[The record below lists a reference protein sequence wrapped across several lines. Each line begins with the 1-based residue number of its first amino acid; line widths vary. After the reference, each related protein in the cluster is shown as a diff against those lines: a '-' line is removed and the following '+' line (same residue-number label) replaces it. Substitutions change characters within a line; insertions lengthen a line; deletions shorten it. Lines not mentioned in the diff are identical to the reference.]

1 MVEDKKIMNKTT
13 SLFLMQTFF
22 VCFLFTATQ
31 CSQGST
37 KNSILSRLPKDAAD
51 HSKEITDLLALPKP
65 PAEKKFEKIQNN
77 QPDDSEDT
85 PAKNTDP
92 APATKQTDKELDLFE
107 KAKKEEEQEQKFSF
121 YLKDASFENVITYM
135 ENLLKVKFLPDD
147 AVKPLISG
155 GGTLQGQ
162 KVTFKTNKMLTRT
175 EIWDLFIKFLDL
187 ANLAIVPGTIT
198 DLYHITSVTNAN
210 QDPVPCYLGTDIT
223 KLPNNPT
230 KIRYIYFVQNLPLA
244 TLQTITASLA
254 SASAKIN
261 TFDDLGAL
269 IITDKSSN
277 IRSLM
282 VIIQEL
288 DKETPEAMS
297 ILKLKQVEAA
307 TVKKLYD
314 DLTSLEAP
322 GGNKYG
328 QRRQPQAPYFPL
340 DARII
345 VEPRTN
351 SLILLGPKK
360 ALQKIEDFITKY
372 IDVTLDIP
380 YSPLHVYD
388 LQYTDATNMAGI
400 LSTVVKFGSGTTAGQ
415 YGGTIGG
422 EQFFKAV
429 TITPEPTGN
438 KLIIKA
444 EDNDYTKLKN
454 IIEQLDIVQPQVA
467 LECLIVSVDIQ
478 KNKELSAQFRNK
490 SDGSVI
496 KNVNFQTSGLGSI
509 QTGVDPNNSQNST
522 LLGNLMGLV
531 TNGAASAGSTL
542 LTITSAEN
550 GVWGILK
557 MLQTFSQT
565 NIINTPFLVTTN
577 KTAATF
583 SAGSTRRIE
592 TAKVG
597 GTATSTEPLT
607 ASLTMAITP
616 TISPDGKVSM
626 TINIAL
632 TEFADSDLTNGNT
645 STKSIVT
652 AATVGDGEIIAL
664 GGLTQHQVTQ
674 TLSKFFPVL
683 ADLPVIGNLFR
694 SKTSQRVRKNIFF
707 FISPKIITPVAYSTM
722 NDYTKKHI
730 SSTKKVIADAQQEK
744 NMRDPVENVF
754 FGEGAFNYLDSL
766 DNFVT
771 PDEDKPARRKRLHEE
786 KRIAGKRITEE
797 KPERSSR
804 KTRLS
809 YKGATA

>member
-13 SLFLMQTFF
+13 PLFLMQTFF
-22 VCFLFTATQ
+22 VFFLFTATQ
-31 CSQGST
+31 CSQGSK

-51 HSKEITDLLALPKP
+51 HSKEISDLLALPTP
-65 PAEKKFEKIQNN
+65 PAEKKFEKTNQNN
-77 QPDDSEDT
+77 QPDDLEDEHIN
-85 PAKNTDP
+85 NTEP
-92 APATKQTDKELDLFE
+92 APAIKQTTQEQDIFE

-121 YLKDASFENVITYM
+121 YLKEASFENVITYM

-147 AVKPLISG
+147 AVSPQIAG
-155 GGTLQGQ
+155 GALSKGQ

-187 ANLAIVPGTIT
+187 AGLAVVPGTIA
-198 DLYHITSVTNAN
+198 DLYHITSTTNAN
-210 QDPVPCYLGTDIT
+210 QDPIPCYFGTDIT

-244 TLQTITASLA
+244 TLKTITDSLV
-254 SASAKIN
+254 SATAKVN

-269 IITDKSSN
+269 IISDKSSN

-328 QRRQPQAPYFPL
+328 GQRRQPQAPYFPL

-360 ALQKIEDFITKY
+360 ALQKIEDFIIKY

-388 LQYTDATNMAGI
+388 LQYTDATNMASI

-444 EDNDYTKLKN
+444 EDNDYAKLKN

-478 KNKELSAQFRNK
+478 KNKALSAQFRNK
-490 SDGSVI
+490 
-496 KNVNFQTSGLGSI
+496 
-509 QTGVDPNNSQNST
+509 
-522 LLGNLMGLV
+522 
-531 TNGAASAGSTL
+531 
-542 LTITSAEN
+542 
-550 GVWGILK
+550 
-557 MLQTFSQT
+557 
-565 NIINTPFLVTTN
+565 
-577 KTAATF
+577 
-583 SAGSTRRIE
+583 
-592 TAKVG
+592 
-597 GTATSTEPLT
+597 
-607 ASLTMAITP
+607 
-616 TISPDGKVSM
+616 
-626 TINIAL
+626 
-632 TEFADSDLTNGNT
+632 
-645 STKSIVT
+645 
-652 AATVGDGEIIAL
+652 
-664 GGLTQHQVTQ
+664 
-674 TLSKFFPVL
+674 
-683 ADLPVIGNLFR
+683 
-694 SKTSQRVRKNIFF
+694 
-707 FISPKIITPVAYSTM
+707 
-722 NDYTKKHI
+722 
-730 SSTKKVIADAQQEK
+730 
-744 NMRDPVENVF
+744 
-754 FGEGAFNYLDSL
+754 
-766 DNFVT
+766 
-771 PDEDKPARRKRLHEE
+771 
-786 KRIAGKRITEE
+786 
-797 KPERSSR
+797 
-804 KTRLS
+804 
-809 YKGATA
+809 

>member
-13 SLFLMQTFF
+13 SLFLIQTFF

-85 PAKNTDP
+85 SAKNTDP
-92 APATKQTDKELDLFE
+92 VPATKQTDKELDLFE

-121 YLKDASFENVITYM
+121 YLKDASLENVITYM

-147 AVKPLISG
+147 AIKPLISG

-187 ANLAIVPGTIT
+187 ANLAIVPGTIA
-198 DLYHITSVTNAN
+198 DLYHITSVLNAN
-210 QDPVPCYLGTDIT
+210 QDPIPCYFGTDIT

-244 TLQTITASLA
+244 TLQTITTSLA

-261 TFDDLGAL
+261 TFEDLGAL

-322 GGNKYG
+322 GGNKYGG

-490 SDGSVI
+490 SDGSLV
-496 KNVNFQTSGLGSI
+496 KNLNFQTSGLGAI

-531 TNGAASAGSTL
+531 TSGAAGVGSTL

-557 MLQTFSQT
+557 MLQTFTQT
-565 NIINTPFLVTTN
+565 NIVNTPFLVTTN

-583 SAGSTRRIE
+583 SAGSTRRIV
-592 TAKVG
+592 TATVG
-597 GTATSTEPLT
+597 GENSTEPLT
-607 ASLTMAITP
+607 ASLTLAITP
-616 TISPDGKVSM
+616 TISPDGKISM

-632 TEFADSDLTNGNT
+632 TEFADLSTGNT

-664 GGLTQHQVTQ
+664 GGLTQHQVTH
-674 TLSKFFPVL
+674 TLSKAFPIL
-683 ADLPVIGNLFR
+683 ADLPIIGNLFR
-694 SKTSQRVRKNIFF
+694 SRTSQRVRKYFLLYFSKN
-707 FISPKIITPVAYSTM
+707 Y
-722 NDYTKKHI
+722 YTNK
-730 SSTKKVIADAQQEK
+730 
-744 NMRDPVENVF
+744 
-754 FGEGAFNYLDSL
+754 
-766 DNFVT
+766 
-771 PDEDKPARRKRLHEE
+771 
-786 KRIAGKRITEE
+786 
-797 KPERSSR
+797 
-804 KTRLS
+804 
-809 YKGATA
+809 